1 MGNAERARA
10 ALKAWNEGG
19 LRALSDGWWTDDI
32 SWHDL
37 PSLPDPVVTR
47 GREAVESRVEEMVAV
62 LGRFRFIVKNVEE
75 HGDQTLA
82 ELELV
87 GEGAQS
93 GAFFSGTV
101 HQVCSWRDG
110 RTAEVLTFADRA
122 VAQAALVSNARSAR
136 ARSPGAARGP

>member
-1 MGNAERARA
+1 VGNAERARA
-10 ALKAWNEGG
+10 ALNAWNEDG

-32 SWHDL
+32 AWHDL

-47 GREAVESRVEEMVAV
+47 GREAAEARVEEMIAA
-62 LGRFRFIVKNVEE
+62 LGRFRFRVKNVEE

-93 GAFFSGTV
+93 GAGFSGTV
-101 HQVCSWRDG
+101 HQICRWRDG
-110 RTAEVLTFADRA
+110 RTAEVLTFADREA
-122 VAQAALVSNARSAR
+122 AYAALVSSARSAR
-136 ARSPGAARGP
+136 ARSRGAARGP